1 MNRRT
6 IINHMVNHSGTSL
19 DSTFSAL
26 ADPVRRSM
34 LERLA
39 QGPSTPGTLAAPLD
53 ISFPAVSRHLRILE
67 RAGLISRRR
76 HGRRHWLTLDP
87 ARLEA
92 VGEWVAHYRA
102 FWGRQ
107 LDALERYLAQSPP
120 VEESP
125 WRSQKATPGSR
136 SRSGARS
143 RTRANRSSRRGPT
156 RGR

>member
-1 MNRRT
+1 ML
-6 IINHMVNHSGTSL
+6 NHMVNQTVPLL
-19 DSTFSAL
+19 DATFSAL
-26 ADPVRRSM
+26 ADPIRRSM

-39 QGPSTPGTLAAPLD
+39 QGPSTPGTLAEPLA
-53 ISFPAVSRHLRILE
+53 ISLPAVSRHLRVLE

-87 ARLEA
+87 RRLEE

-102 FWGRQ
+102 FWERQ
-107 LDALERYLAQSPP
+107 LDALERYLAEPTHL
-120 VEESP
+120 EETP
-125 WRSQKATPGSR
+125 WRSRKAPASR

-143 RTRANRSSRRGPT
+143 HTRAKRSSRRGPT